1 MTRRISPEGKSTR
14 DLISKVSRETERLI
28 DRLLKGDAVISGEV
42 LANQVALNLGLPIR
56 EVKPIVAT
64 YTFVR
69 PDLTPKLGWH
79 ETGKNRWYGAGIG
92 RKD

>member
-1 MTRRISPEGKSTR
+1 MTRRISPEGKTTR
-14 DLISKVSRETERLI
+14 DTITKVSKETERLV
-28 DRLLKGDAVISGEV
+28 DRLLKCDVVISGEV

-56 EVKPIVAT
+56 VVKPIVAT

-69 PDLTPKLGWH
+69 SDLTLKPGWH
-79 ETGKNRWYGAGIG
+79 GTGKNRWYGEGIG